1 MSITY
6 ISVIAAI
13 GFVAALSAGIWLFLH
28 LTSVANAFAGNAD
41 LVEAKK
47 RPRYSKAS
55 VFTGLIIMIAGGV
68 SCVVLAL
75 TSM

>member
-6 ISVIAAI
+6 ISIIAAI

-28 LTSVANAFAGNAD
+28 LTSVASAFAGNAD
-41 LVEAKK
+41 LVEARK
-47 RPRYSKAS
+47 RPRHSKAKVLAS
-55 VFTGLIIMIAGGV
+55 VIIMIAGAVG
-68 SCVVLAL
+68 CVVLAL